1 MPPAAYCP
9 RTAIAATRSG
19 AGGAIARSTLTFSL
33 RSSSAPDPTGGSIAS
48 TRKLF
53 PATYDLAHDGWLP
66 ERFALVGIARDELS
80 GPGDGQV
87 GLVAG
92 SAATAQRSTSLSC
105 THTGGPSSR
114 ALSTR

>member
-1 MPPAAYCP
+1 M
-9 RTAIAATRSG
+9 
-19 AGGAIARSTLTFSL
+19 

-53 PATYDLAHDGWLP
+53 PATYDLAHDDWLP